1 MIPAM
6 ATIWVIEDDVSI
18 REGLLRAL
26 TADGFDTSAAANV
39 AGMTALSGVPDV
51 VLLDVNLP
59 DGNGFDVCRTLVSR
73 FPDVRVMMLTARAE
87 EIDVVIGLDS
97 GAIDYLTKPFRV
109 AELKARI
116 RAQLRLGSAVG
127 HQGKGDSAADV
138 ITVGDL
144 RIDVGS
150 RRVWLGAQELP
161 LRTKEFDLLE
171 RLARDAGRVVRR
183 EDVMRDVWD
192 EHWFGSTKTLD
203 VHIAA
208 LRRRFG
214 EEADDRSRIA
224 TIRGVG
230 FRLESE

>member
-1 MIPAM
+1 M

-26 TADGFDTSAAANV
+26 TADGFDTSAAATV
-39 AGMTALSGVPDV
+39 AGVADLPGVPDV

-59 DGNGFDVCRTLVSR
+59 DGSGFDVCRTLVSR
-73 FPDVRVMMLTARAE
+73 FPEVRVMMLTARTE

-116 RAQLRLGSAVG
+116 RAQLRLGSGGG
-127 HQGKGDSAADV
+127 HHGDGDSGDV

-150 RRVWLGAQELP
+150 RRVWLNLKELT

-230 FRLESE
+230 FRLESQ